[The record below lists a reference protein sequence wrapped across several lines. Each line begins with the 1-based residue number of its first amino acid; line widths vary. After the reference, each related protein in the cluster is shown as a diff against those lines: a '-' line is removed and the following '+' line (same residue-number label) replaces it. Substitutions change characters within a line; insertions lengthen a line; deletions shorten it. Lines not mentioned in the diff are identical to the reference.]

1 MLIRWWLMYLKF
13 RRGNAL
19 NTVIP
24 FWKYGRAATS
34 ETIRM
39 SWEEKGGLS
48 VSGMRSSSEQME
60 KQTCWQQAFFLLDYK
75 LKSLISRLKSLT
87 VKCHYVKFLYH
98 QSHGSV
104 SLLLLPPA
112 TAFSSGLPKDC
123 SFHSGLVLWSTCS
136 ELCWQRVCFSGLSGS
151 LKLIKTWWFLV
162 FFVGFFSEKKNHAIR
177 WKTFHLNK

>member
-1 MLIRWWLMYLKF
+1 
-13 RRGNAL
+13 
-19 NTVIP
+19 
-24 FWKYGRAATS
+24 
-34 ETIRM
+34 
-39 SWEEKGGLS
+39 
-48 VSGMRSSSEQME
+48 
-60 KQTCWQQAFFLLDYK
+60 
-75 LKSLISRLKSLT
+75 

-162 FFVGFFSEKKNHAIR
+162 FFVGFFWGGGFGVSSLIACLILAVLSVFFFYIKWMTVFFQKRKITQSGEKPFIWIKRFLYLETQNLKYSLFMTSGIFLLLPPPSNACSVRLRPVSGTNCQRWNHLL
-177 WKTFHLNK
+177 F